1 MSLKKFDRSDIIR
14 NTIRSYPKTKFF
26 IYQSKVYYN
35 NKSIESGSFSSDIEG
50 ASGGLSLFEYNIDK
64 SGSTLFSGREEGL
77 VTFNPNPFTTNYP
90 IIPYVIKGSSKNFIK
105 ASNRRRVLT
114 EGPTDSYQIT
124 ASGPLQDVIDG
135 YLTTDPTFVL
145 TGSTYSLTSS
155 LIRQYMATAGATTSK
170 HGGTA
175 TVPTNREYF
184 ALKPSLD
191 FYATRSPHYAVEFSA
206 NDIGTWNKDNQAINL
221 LKIPKI
227 FYGTRID
234 PGSVSL
240 KFFYT
245 GSLAGELKDTKHN
258 GELIQVGPTGSN
270 GSGSVAGVV
279 MYEEG
284 FILLTGSWGLTPK
297 FSLSP
302 GSADVSGSWFYFA
315 AGANDGVVS
324 GSGNV
329 SGSFHSAS
337 FDLSFKGQT
346 DTQVMTMYCHARRG
360 EVNLS
365 NNPTFFEY
373 GQNKLSISSSNI
385 YQENDNYRIKN
396 TVSSSFT
403 NHSASFKKQVY
414 ISRIAVYDDDQNLL
428 GIASLSSPVL
438 KEEAQD
444 ISFKLKMDF

>member
-1 MSLKKFDRSDIIR
+1 MSLKKFDRSDIIK

-26 IYQSKVYYN
+26 IYDSKVYYN
-35 NKSIESGSFSSDIEG
+35 NKNIESGSFSDDIEG
-50 ASGGLSLFEYNIDK
+50 ASGSLSLFEYNVDRQ
-64 SGSTLFSGREEGL
+64 GSTSFTGRQQSA
-77 VTFNPNPFTTNYP
+77 VVFTGKNAP
-90 IIPYVIKGSSKNFIK
+90 VIPYVVKGSSKNFLK
-105 ASNRRRVLT
+105 SSNRRRVLT
-114 EGPTDSYQIT
+114 ETSTPNVING
-124 ASGPLQDVIDG
+124 SGPLQEVQDE
-135 YLTTDPTFVL
+135 YLTANEGDVL

-155 LIRQYMATAGATTSK
+155 LIRQYMATAGATTTKGVSPL
-170 HGGTA
+170 TSS
-175 TVPTNREYF
+175 VPTNREYF

-191 FYATRSPHYAVEFSA
+191 FYGARSLHYKVQFSGS
-206 NDIGTWNKDNQAINL
+206 DVGDWNKDNQSINL

-245 GSLAGELKDTKHN
+245 GSLAGELKDSKHN
-258 GELIQVGPTGSN
+258 GELIQTGPEGSSN
-270 GSGSVAGVV
+270 SGSVAGVV

-284 FILLTGSWGLTPK
+284 FILLTGSWGLTPPI
-297 FSLSP
+297 SLSS
-302 GSADVSGSWFYFA
+302 GSADVSGSWLYFA
-315 AGANDGVVS
+315 AGANDGVQIAT
-324 GSGNV
+324 GNV
-329 SGSFHSAS
+329 SSSYHSAS

-365 NNPTFFEY
+365 NNPTFYEF
-373 GQNKLSISSSNI
+373 GQDRISVSSSNI

-396 TVSSSFT
+396 TVSSSFA
-403 NHSASFKKQVY
+403 NYNAEFKKQVY
-414 ISRIAVYDDDQNLL
+414 ISRIAVYDEDQNLL
-428 GIASLSSPVL
+428 GIATLSSPVL

>member
-1 MSLKKFDRSDIIR
+1 
-14 NTIRSYPKTKFF
+14 
-26 IYQSKVYYN
+26 
-35 NKSIESGSFSSDIEG
+35 
-50 ASGGLSLFEYNIDK
+50 
-64 SGSTLFSGREEGL
+64 
-77 VTFNPNPFTTNYP
+77 
-90 IIPYVIKGSSKNFIK
+90 
-105 ASNRRRVLT
+105 
-114 EGPTDSYQIT
+114 
-124 ASGPLQDVIDG
+124 
-135 YLTTDPTFVL
+135 
-145 TGSTYSLTSS
+145 
-155 LIRQYMATAGATTSK
+155 MATAGATTSS

-175 TVPTNREYF
+175 IVPTNREYF
-184 ALKPSLD
+184 ALKPSLN

-258 GELIQVGPTGSN
+258 GELIQVGPTGSS

-297 FSLSP
+297 MDLVIDSP
-302 GSADVSGSWFYFA
+302 DVSGSWLYFA
-315 AGANDGVVS
+315 AGANDGVTTVGGVV
-324 GSGNV
+324 GS
-329 SGSFHSAS
+329 SFHSAS

-373 GQNKLSISSSNI
+373 GQNKLSVSSSNV
-385 YQENDNYRIKN
+385 YQENENYRIKN
-396 TVSSSFT
+396 TVSSSFM